1 MGSDHNILLQIL
13 FLAFLTLVNAFFSS
27 AEMAV
32 VSVNKNKIKI
42 LTEEGNSNA
51 KLVEKLM
58 EDSTS
63 FLSTIQ
69 VAITFA
75 GYFQSASAA
84 TGIAKLLGK
93 YLATLN
99 FPYYDTFS
107 ILIVTFILSYIT
119 LVFGELVPK
128 RIALQK
134 AEKISLFV
142 VKPVYYVSKL
152 LSPFIKF
159 LSLSTNLVLRA
170 FGMTYE
176 NLEEDVSEEEIKA
189 LVETASE
196 KGVFNDIE
204 KDMINSIFS
213 FDDIT
218 AKDIMVSRKDTYK
231 IDINEPL
238 ENYIDEMIDTYYSRI
253 PVYRDEIDNIIGVL
267 YIKDLFSEVRKVG
280 FSNVN
285 IEPILQP
292 PYFVPEM
299 KNIDS
304 LFKDMQKTR
313 THIAIL
319 IDEYGGFSGIVTIE
333 DLVEQVMGE
342 INDEYD
348 DEENDI
354 VKISDYNYYLK
365 GTAEIR
371 ELNKIA
377 NISIDNENYDTIS
390 GFLIE
395 KLGYVPKI
403 NEHPTVKID
412 NLIFKIESS
421 NDNRIEKATLLV
433 DRSESDNK
441 SE

>member
-1 MGSDHNILLQIL
+1 MESESNILLQIL
-13 FLAFLTLVNAFFSS
+13 FLAFLTLVNAFFAS

-42 LTEEGNSNA
+42 LAENGNSSA

-84 TGIAKLLGK
+84 TGISKHLGA
-93 YLATLN
+93 YLSTKGILY
-99 FPYYDTFS
+99 PDTVAV
-107 ILIVTFILSYIT
+107 ILITFLLSYLT

-134 AEKISLFV
+134 AESISLFV
-142 VKPVYYVSKL
+142 VKPVYYVSKIL
-152 LSPFIKF
+152 APFIKF
-159 LSLSTNLVLRA
+159 LSFSTNLVLNI
-170 FGMTYE
+170 FGMTYK

-231 IDINEPL
+231 IDIDEPL
-238 ENYIDEMIDTYYSRI
+238 ENYIDEMIETYYSRI
-253 PVYRDEIDNIIGVL
+253 PVYKNEIDNIIGVL
-267 YIKDLFSEVRKVG
+267 YIKDLFAEARRVG
-280 FSNVN
+280 FSN
-285 IEPILQP
+285 IDILPILQP

-304 LFKDMQKTR
+304 LFRDMQKTR

-354 VKISDYNYYLK
+354 VKISDDKFYLK

-371 ELNKIA
+371 EINKIA
-377 NISIDNENYDTIS
+377 DIFIDNENYDTIS

-403 NEHPTVKID
+403 HEHPIIKIN
-412 NLIFKIESS
+412 NLIFKIESTS
-421 NDNRIEKATLLV
+421 ENRIEKVILIIDKTE
-433 DRSESDNK
+433 SE
-441 SE
+441 E